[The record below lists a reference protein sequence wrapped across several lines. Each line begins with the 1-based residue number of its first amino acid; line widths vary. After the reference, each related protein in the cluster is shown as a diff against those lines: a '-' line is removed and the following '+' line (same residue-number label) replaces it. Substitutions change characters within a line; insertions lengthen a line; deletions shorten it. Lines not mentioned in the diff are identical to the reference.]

1 MNVQSNGKTTAG
13 GITGR
18 GFRPGESGNPGGR
31 PKGLAALVREKTNDG
46 KFLVE
51 QMMKLA
57 RGQSIIKGTKPKHSD
72 VTAAVEWLA
81 DRGFGRC
88 LTSIALQHSDGSGL
102 YQGTAEQASV
112 TDLRAELIRR
122 GALDANGRL
131 IQQQQP

>member
-1 MNVQSNGKTTAG
+1 MKSVQHNGESTG
-13 GITGR
+13 GITGK

-57 RGQSIIKGTKPKHSD
+57 RGQSIIKGSKPKHSD

-81 DRGFGRC
+81 DRGFGKC
-88 LTSIALQHSDGSGL
+88 LSTVALQNPDGSGL
-102 YQGTAEQASV
+102 YQGSAETASIA
-112 TDLRAELIRR
+112 DLRGELIRR

-131 IQQQQP
+131 QQ

>member
-1 MNVQSNGKTTAG
+1 MNSVQHNGQSTG
-13 GITGR
+13 GITGK

-57 RGQSIIKGTKPKHSD
+57 RGQSIIKGSKPKHSD

-81 DRGFGRC
+81 DRGFGKC
-88 LTSIALQHSDGSGL
+88 LSTVALQHPDGTGF
-102 YQGTAEQASV
+102 YQGSAETASIA
-112 TDLRAELIRR
+112 DLKAELIRC

-131 IQQQQP
+131 IQQQ

>member
-1 MNVQSNGKTTAG
+1 MNRVECNGRATG
-13 GITGR
+13 GITGK

-81 DRGFGRC
+81 DRGFGKC
-88 LTSIALQHSDGSGL
+88 LSTVALQNPDGSGL
-102 YQGTAEQASV
+102 YQGSAETASSA
-112 TDLRAELIRR
+112 DIKAELISR
-122 GALDANGRL
+122 GALDAKGRL
-131 IQQQQP
+131 QQ